1 MKTEYARLANL
12 LASFVTVAELK
23 VRADNCPKASDGW
36 ADFMSLANSAGF
48 WILGAGHFSAAF
60 RHDDHEGIAFKVG
73 FKKEDSG
80 AAYAAYCRANQGKAG
95 IPVLHDI
102 QRHEDCYTVVMDRYE
117 PIDTGPNRAAF
128 AMTFEMVQRTI
139 EHGYAPKG
147 VPEHLKPLIETA
159 NGIREFFQGIA
170 SFDCHDENVMCK
182 DGQLYITDPVSFT
195 RGIEC
200 WKTLEDGELSSEADK
215 ARIQMMQDKARVRKQ
230 RHMDKKENRKVAAK
244 AWKVR
249 QAQRKQLERKQRIY
263 EAKQM
268 NWRCAQGLMVAVDW
282 SVWLRASRSGV
293 RQYVKN
299 HLDDHIDAL
308 IAGRE
313 IPFDKK
319 LDAQFLM
326 G

>member
-12 LASFVTVAELK
+12 LAACVTVGGLK
-23 VRADNCPKASDGW
+23 VHSSNWPKASDGW
-36 ADFMSLANSAGF
+36 GNFMSLANSNGF

-60 RHDDHEGIAFKVG
+60 RHDDHDGIAFKVG

-102 QRHEDCYTVVMDRYE
+102 QRHDDCYTVVMDRYE
-117 PIDTGPNRAAF
+117 PIDTGPNRATYLEAF
-128 AMTFEMVQRTI
+128 NMVSTMVEQGAVI
-139 EHGYAPKG
+139 DP

-159 NGIREFFQGIA
+159 KGIREFFHGIA

-200 WKTLEDGELSSEADK
+200 WKTLEDGVLSSEADK
-215 ARIQMMQDKARVRKQ
+215 ARLQMMQDKARVRKQ
-230 RHMDKKENRKVAAK
+230 RHLDKKENRKVAHK
-244 AWKVR
+244 AWKE
-249 QAQRKQLERKQRIY
+249 RKARRRYLERKQCIY
-263 EAKQM
+263 EARHMGWDAARNLLIDVNETAWWVLNRK
-268 NWRCAQGLMVAVDW
+268 
-282 SVWLRASRSGV
+282 GV
-293 RQYVKN
+293 RQYVKD
-299 HLDDHIDAL
+299 HLDDHIDAI